1 MSMEQ
6 DVIKG
11 HFEVKNNNAESK
23 ISAVTMNKL
32 NLDFSVNEH
41 NVDEIEKKDIVELT

>member
-6 DVIKG
+6 DVIKD

-23 ISAVTMNKL
+23 IVSTVTMNRL
-32 NLDFSVNEH
+32 NLDFSVSEQ
-41 NVDEIEKKDIVELT
+41 

>member
-11 HFEVKNNNAESK
+11 HFEVKNNTAESK
-23 ISAVTMNKL
+23 IMSAVTMNRL
-32 NLDFSVNEH
+32 NLDFSGNEH
-41 NVDEIEKKDIVELT
+41 